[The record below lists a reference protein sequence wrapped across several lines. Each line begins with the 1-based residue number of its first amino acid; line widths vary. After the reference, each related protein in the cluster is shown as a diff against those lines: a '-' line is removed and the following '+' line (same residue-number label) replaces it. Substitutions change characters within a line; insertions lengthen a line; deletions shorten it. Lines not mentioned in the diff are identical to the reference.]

1 VYTQLLIASE
11 NRQIDLLH
19 ILMTMGETMELS
31 LMNREIYDLAVN
43 GVGKLTGIAS
53 QFRSYAMPA
62 LFFHNTYA

>member
-1 VYTQLLIASE
+1 
-11 NRQIDLLH
+11 
-19 ILMTMGETMELS
+19 MELS

-62 LFFHNTYA
+62 FFFHNTYA